1 MIVVEDKQALVLKL
15 KDTSRVLAAIPT
27 AKTLPDLPGLVAVPH
42 KLDEV
47 KVLQNLGIQ
56 APLPIHHY
64 YNWPGKFKPYDHQ
77 RTTAA
82 FLTMHKKALVLN
94 DIGCVD
100 ADTEYLTPQG
110 WRRIADYTSGAVAQY
125 LPHTG
130 AIEFVEP
137 DAFVKKPCA
146 NMIRFKTHYGVD
158 QLLSPEHRVL
168 YADALGKPQV
178 TSAASVLATHD
189 RCKTGWR
196 GRIITTCTGGGAG
209 VALTDAQL
217 QLQVAVCADGHLPN
231 PARTRCVV
239 RLKRQRKKDRL
250 RMLLAAAGVTWKEC
264 SNDTATAQGFTA
276 FTFDAP
282 LAEKSYAWAWAA
294 TQKQLT
300 LITSEIGHWDGSFR
314 KAGGVAFFSRDKES
328 ADFIQYAFSAT
339 GRTASLSE
347 HIRNGGTDY
356 VVYARNKAALL
367 YVRGI
372 SKDGIKAQTIYE
384 QPSTDGYKYCFMVP
398 STFLLLRRNG
408 CIFATGNTGKTSSA
422 LWAADYLMSA
432 GLVKKCLI
440 ISPLSTLE
448 RVWADEIFTGLIHR
462 KSVVLHGT
470 AERRKK
476 LLATDVDFYIINH
489 DGFEII
495 APLAQNMFDLILVDE
510 AAVLRNPTTT
520 RFKVLRKYMAANP
533 STRLWLM
540 TGTPTPNEPTDA
552 WSLAKLVESPA
563 MPDTYTGFREKV
575 MMKIGPY
582 KYLPRPN
589 SPEVVSKV
597 LQPAIRF
604 SRDECLELPETTMHT
619 RKVNLTKEQQVAYKE
634 MVKHLLVEAG
644 NGLITAA
651 NEAVKSQKLVQ
662 IACGVAY
669 DELGNTVELPCKPRI
684 DLVKDIIYEVGGKI
698 IVFVP
703 LTGVLEMLQRELS
716 KDFTVGVVNG
726 AVSAGTRNDIFKSF
740 QHDKDP
746 RILLA
751 HPATMAHG
759 LTLTSASAIIWYG
772 PITSNEMYTQANGR
786 IERIGKKAVSNVF
799 HVEATE
805 LEKRMFERL
814 RDKQKLQGVLL
825 DIIREEKI

>member
-1 MIVVEDKQALVLKL
+1 V
-15 KDTSRVLAAIPT
+15 KDPSRITDAIPS
-27 AKTLPDLPGLVAVPH
+27 AKVSPDHPNLLAVPH
-42 KLDEV
+42 KPDEV
-47 KVLQNLGIQ
+47 RVLRNLGID
-56 APLPIHHY
+56 APAPIQHY
-64 YNWPGKFKPYDHQ
+64 YDWPGRFTPYVHQ
-77 RTTAA
+77 RATAA
-82 FLTMHKKALVLN
+82 FLTMHKKAIVLN

-217 QLQVAVCADGHLPN
+217 QLQVAVCADGHLPS

-422 LWAADYLMSA
+422 LWAADYLMRE
-432 GLVKKCLI
+432 GLVRKCLI

-448 RVWADEIFTGLIHR
+448 RVWADEIFKGFPAR
-462 KSVVLHGT
+462 QSVVLYG
-470 AERRKK
+470 AAARRKR
-476 LLATDVDFYIINH
+476 LLKANVDFYIINH

-495 APLAQNMFDLILVDE
+495 SEEAQGMFDLVLVDE
-510 AAVLRNPTTT
+510 AAVLRNPSTD
-520 RFKVLRKYMAANP
+520 RFKYLRKYMANNP
-533 STRLWLM
+533 DARLWLM

-552 WSLAKLVESPA
+552 WTLAKLIESPA
-563 MPDTYTGFREKV
+563 LTETYTGFREKV

-582 KYLPRPN
+582 RYVPRPS
-589 SPEVVSKV
+589 SPELVSKV
-597 LQPAIRF
+597 LHPSVRY
-604 SRDECLELPETTMHT
+604 SRDECLDLPDTQYQT
-619 RKVNLTKEQQVAYKE
+619 RKVPLTKEQQDAYKT
-634 MVKHLLVEAG
+634 MVKHLLIELQSG
-644 NGLITAA
+644 DISAA
-651 NEAVKSQKLVQ
+651 NEAVKSQKLIQ

-669 DELGNTVELPCKPRI
+669 DENSNTVELPCAPRVNA
-684 DLVKDIIYEVGGKI
+684 VKEVIEEAGGKV
-698 IVFVP
+698 IVFAP
-703 LTGVLEMLQRELS
+703 LTGALEMLNRELT
-716 KDFTVGVVNG
+716 KAGYKVGVVNG
-726 AVSAGTRNDIFKSF
+726 AVSANERNRIFHEF
-740 QHDKDP
+740 QNTNNLDV
-746 RILLA
+746 LLA

-759 LTLTSASAIIWYG
+759 LTLTASSTIVWYG
-772 PITSNEMYTQANGR
+772 PITSNEVYTQANGR
-786 IERIGKKAVSNVF
+786 IERIGKKKSSVVV
-799 HVEATE
+799 HIEATE
-805 LEKRMFERL
+805 LEHRL
-814 RDKQKLQGVLL
+814 FDRLQNKQKLQGVLL
-825 DIIREEKI
+825 DIIQGGVV